1 MLQLKKQQHRR
12 KYTYVI
18 GWQESLA
25 TIVEIL
31 VHILVLAG
39 SNIAAIESRAT
50 QGVAADWLIST
61 FVIHIFKLS

>member
-1 MLQLKKQQHRR
+1 M
-12 KYTYVI
+12 I

-39 SNIAAIESRAT
+39 SRIAAIESWAT
-50 QGVAADWLIST
+50 QGVATDWLVST

>member
-1 MLQLKKQQHRR
+1 M
-12 KYTYVI
+12 I

-39 SNIAAIESRAT
+39 SRIAAIESWAT
-50 QGVAADWLIST
+50 QGVAADWQVST